1 MGIKSVNGIV
11 GDDLEIII
19 QRIERREEE
28 KAGIAADIKEIYAE
42 ARGRGFDP
50 KTIRAIIQLRK
61 LSQQEREEQEA
72 RGNILP
78 LDDYHLFATEVIQEA
93 RDSLLRIPRLMKPH
107 LCRKCQTKA
116 AELETLIQSVESNR
130 LPLEETLNAYQRG
143 QQLIGRCSTLLRDA
157 EQRLQQFDGQSLTD
171 ITLVDRP

>member
-1 MGIKSVNGIV
+1 MSPRKPTESLPGQT
-11 GDDLEIII
+11 LPP
-19 QRIERREEE
+19 
-28 KAGIAADIKEIYAE
+28 ADGLSFES
-42 ARGRGFDP
+42 
-50 KTIRAIIQLRK
+50 AI
-61 LSQQEREEQEA
+61 
-72 RGNILP
+72 
-78 LDDYHLFATEVIQEA
+78 
-93 RDSLLRIPRLMKPH
+93 
-107 LCRKCQTKA
+107 